1 MAYTFDSQPRD
12 AALCTAKTS
21 APERRIEVV
30 LDRGQTFS
38 GPTRNQ
44 NAMARQLIEAGVQ
57 VRFSRGKRL
66 SPVYEKAGRAT
77 QMGSLMGALHAK
89 AVLIGRHAFIG
100 STNWTVSSR
109 ANHECSV
116 HVLMDESTAEDFHSF
131 FDIVWNAAVQIDTK
145 ELIDQM
151 NERFRVKAA
160 KDSTKG

>member
-1 MAYTFDSQPRD
+1 
-12 AALCTAKTS
+12 
-21 APERRIEVV
+21 
-30 LDRGQTFS
+30 
-38 GPTRNQ
+38 
-44 NAMARQLIEAGVQ
+44 MARQLIAAGVQ

-66 SPVYEKAGRAT
+66 SPVYAKAGRAN
-77 QMGSLMGALHAK
+77 QMGSLMGSLHAK

-131 FDIVWNAAVQIDTK
+131 LDIVWNAAVQIDTK

-151 NERFRVKAA
+151 NERIRVKAA
-160 KDSTKG
+160 KDSAKG